1 MMPDMATADSDR
13 FDELRISLE
22 HLIVVQSDDGDQ
34 YDDNYVRH
42 ISGPVFLVHGEREEE
57 TKIGEVELIYF
68 AGSRAVEN
76 GLDIVDVSDSVG
88 QEEYEY
94 AKAVYTGGVLDR
106 EIVEEPM
113 SNDLLAIHSVA
124 LSAEYR
130 RYVPRVVGKI
140 GGTIGYHCGAVVMG
154 NDDVEP
160 DVVAETAPGYLQPY
174 QLAPTKNSSI
184 QIIIFS

>member
-1 MMPDMATADSDR
+1 MPARDADH

-22 HLIVVQSDDGDQ
+22 HLIVVQNDDADQ
-34 YDDNYVRH
+34 YDDNYVQH
-42 ISGPVFLVHGEREEE
+42 ISGPVYLVHGEPEQE

-76 GLDIVDVSDSVG
+76 GLDIVDMSDSVG

-113 SNDLLAIHSVA
+113 SNDLLAIHAVS
-124 LSAEYR
+124 LSTEYR
-130 RYVPRVVGKI
+130 RYVSRVVEKI
-140 GGTIGYHCGAVVMG
+140 GETIGYHCGAVVMG
-154 NDDVEP
+154 SDGVEP
-160 DVVAETAPGYLQPY
+160 DAVAETELGYLQPF
-174 QLAPTKNSSI
+174 QLAPTKSPAVNI
-184 QIIIFS
+184 LAFY